1 LKEGLKLKRNTIILI
16 TVVLVLISAGLFWAS
31 AGVEAM
37 AKWRDLAWRIINFII
52 FVGILY
58 LAAGKRIVQMLTSR
72 RQQIRDDLEG
82 LDFRREEADK
92 KLRQVEA
99 QIKDLDAQREKIL
112 ADFQAQGENLKKAI
126 LAQAEEKAKQIKAQA
141 QTAAA
146 QEYKLATEKLR
157 DELSEMII
165 EAAEKMIQRQLTKEN
180 HEKLVQQS
188 LTRVVLN

>member
-1 LKEGLKLKRNTIILI
+1 MIILI
-16 TVVLVLISAGLFWAS
+16 TVGLVLISAGLFWAS
-31 AGVEAM
+31 AGVEEM
-37 AKWRDLAWRIINFII
+37 AKWRDMAWRIINFII

-58 LAAGKRIVQMLTSR
+58 LVAGKRIIQMLTSR
-72 RQQIRDDLEG
+72 RQQIRDGLESLDL
-82 LDFRREEADK
+82 RREETDK

-99 QIKDLDAQREKIL
+99 QIKDLDAEREKIL

-141 QTAAA
+141 QIVAT

-157 DELSEMII
+157 DELSGMII
-165 EAAEKMIQRQLTKEN
+165 EAAEKMIKGQLTKEN
-180 HEKLVQQS
+180 HEKLIQQS

>member
-1 LKEGLKLKRNTIILI
+1 MKRNTIILI

-112 ADFQAQGENLKKAI
+112 ADFQAQGESLKKAI

-180 HEKLVQQS
+180 HEKLIQQS